1 MKKIIYSLLLALYS
15 LNAYSWGNIG
25 HQTIG
30 EIAERNLTPEVH
42 QAVIDILGPEKMAIS
57 AVWADDVRDD
67 PDYETFAPYHFISL
81 DDGNYESSKPNVKDS
96 VTILK
101 KVPELLKNKETPRGL
116 KIVALKYLIHIVGD
130 VHQPLHVG
138 KKEDSGGNSCQVFW
152 DKQNLSLHQLWDG
165 KLIEYDIIKLRTG
178 HSPLRNYNFM
188 NYTNDIIK
196 LNPLPNNINL
206 DFYQWI
212 QESLTLRKSAYPSN
226 APSDFC
232 KRDSSEFP
240 LIDDDYK
247 IKGALI
253 TRDRLYLAG
262 LRLAHLLN
270 DIFKD
275 GTNPGTNISLSKKQI
290 LEQLNLSNP

>member
-1 MKKIIYSLLLALYS
+1 MKKIIYSLLFALYS
-15 LNAYSWGNIG
+15 HNAYSWGNIG

-30 EIAERNLTPEVH
+30 EIAERNLTPKVNL
-42 QAVIDILGPEKMAIS
+42 AITDILGPERLAIS

-67 PDYETFAPYHFISL
+67 PDYEAFAPYHFISL
-81 DDGNYESSKPNVKDS
+81 DDGPYENSKPNDKDS

-101 KVPELLKNKETPRGL
+101 KVPEILKNKEVPRSL
-116 KIVALKYLIHIVGD
+116 KIAALKFLIHVVGD

-138 KKEDSGGNSCQVFW
+138 KKEDSGGNSCQVLW
-152 DKQNLSLHQLWDG
+152 DKQKLSLHQLWDG
-165 KLIEYDIIKLRTG
+165 KLIEYDISKLKAG

-196 LNPLPNNINL
+196 LNPLPTNINL

-212 QESLTLRKSAYPSN
+212 QESLSLRKIAYPYN
-226 APSDFC
+226 APSNFC

-253 TRDRLYLAG
+253 TQERLYLAG
-262 LRLAHLLN
+262 LRLANLLN

-290 LEQLNLSNP
+290 LEQLNFRNP